1 MRVGHLE
8 SLAVTLTCWRL
19 MALVKKVVI
28 LIEVDE
34 SHVLLC
40 LCPPCLWMNYNGGGC
55 GTGNGVWMEGA
66 WTVHVCKGVVNVDV
80 EGGEPIPGLGHRNLQ
95 GFHC

>member
-1 MRVGHLE
+1 MVP
-8 SLAVTLTCWRL
+8 VTR
-19 MALVKKVVI
+19 VVI

-34 SHVLLC
+34 NLVLLC
-40 LCPPCLWMNYNGGGC
+40 LSPPCLWMNYNGGGC
-55 GTGNGVWMEGA
+55 DTGNGVWMEGA
-66 WTVHVCKGVVNVDV
+66 WTVHACKGVATA